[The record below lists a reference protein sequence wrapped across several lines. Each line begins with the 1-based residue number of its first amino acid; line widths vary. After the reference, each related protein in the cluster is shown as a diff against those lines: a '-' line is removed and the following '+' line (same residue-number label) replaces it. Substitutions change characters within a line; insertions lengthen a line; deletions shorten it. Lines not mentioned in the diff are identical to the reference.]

1 MATSSISLES
11 TPVSDW
17 PVQYIDVGPLRT
29 AYYRVGKGPPLIL
42 IHGGGAGADS
52 YGNWRPC
59 VGELS
64 KHFDTIAMDLLGFGN
79 SVKPDP
85 KRFTYDQDAR
95 TKQLEDF
102 IIALGIGPSY
112 IIGNSMG
119 GLTSLSLSVER
130 PDLVKAQ
137 ILMGSAAIRTPTNP
151 ALQSLLNYDF
161 TLEGMQR
168 IVRGLTNDSFK
179 ADPALVQYRYE
190 LSIQPEVRA
199 GYVATQDWIRERG
212 GLYCEE
218 QLLTQIT
225 VPTLIVSGKN
235 DKVVPVTSAYR
246 MLELIPHAWG
256 VIFPNCGHWAMIEHP
271 GAFCRTVLRFFDDIS
286 EGL

>member
-1 MATSSISLES
+1 MATSGASLQTKS
-11 TPVSDW
+11 SSDW
-17 PVQYIDVGPLRT
+17 PVQYIDAGPLRT
-29 AYYRVGKGPPLIL
+29 AYYRAGKGPPLVL

-52 YGNWRPC
+52 YGNWRSC

-64 KHFDTIAMDLLGFGN
+64 KHFDTIAMDLVGFGN
-79 SVKPDP
+79 SAKPDP
-85 KRFTYDQDAR
+85 KQFPYDQRAR
-95 TKQLEDF
+95 TQQLEDF
-102 IIALGIGPSY
+102 ITAMGIGAPY

-119 GLTSLSLSVER
+119 GLTSLDLSVAR
-130 PDLVKAQ
+130 PDLVGAQ

-151 ALQSLLNYDF
+151 ALQALLNYDF
-161 TLEGMQR
+161 TLEGMRR
-168 IVRGLTNDSFK
+168 IVQGLTNDSFK

-199 GYVATQDWIRERG
+199 GYIATQNWIRERG

-218 QLLTQIT
+218 ELLTRIT

-246 MLELIPHAWG
+246 MLELIPHSWG
-256 VIFPNCGHWAMIEHP
+256 IIFPNCGHWAMIEHP
-271 GAFCRTVLRFFDDIS
+271 EEFCRVVTRFFGD
-286 EGL
+286 LAH